1 MGLIMLNNNKAHI
14 FIVDDDSCI
23 LSAISASLKNLKFKC
38 ICFEN
43 ADDCLKQLH
52 QQNCDLL
59 ITDVQMPGKD
69 GLELLVEAKHIV
81 PWLPVLVMTGYGDI
95 PLAVKAVK
103 AGAVDFIEKPIE
115 WDSFISLVQSV
126 IEQNKP
132 SSSLRGKTLTKTESI
147 ILHLILQS
155 KSNKEIAQ
163 ILHRSIRTVEVHR
176 SNIMKKFNVDSIVE
190 LVKRAT
196 SMDLDFMKFQKK
208 P

>member
-1 MGLIMLNNNKAHI
+1 MLNNNKAHI